1 MKQWKDINDE
11 CPRCG
16 NTASVLTSAKGDGYV
31 NDGDNAECFECGL
44 LGSVCVDEN
53 DDGEG
58 EARVDWNDYD
68 DED

>member
-1 MKQWKDINDE
+1 MKHWKDFTDE

-16 NTASVLTSAKGDGYV
+16 NTASVFTSAKGEYV
-31 NDGDNAECFECGL
+31 YDGDNAECFECGL

-53 DDGEG
+53 YDGEG
-58 EARVDWNDYD
+58 EARIDWNDYD